1 MIKLNGLKI
10 LVVEDDP
17 DLNEVI
23 CDFLSSANANV
34 LSATNGQHALA
45 ILETE
50 TVNFILS
57 DIQMPIMNG
66 FEFLK
71 NIQKSKSQKPPLV
84 FVTGQ
89 STVTD
94 LEAKN
99 IGALGLIN
107 KPFNKDIL
115 LQTMAKIL
123 LEGHHKTTSL
133 N

>member
-1 MIKLNGLKI
+1 MIKLNGFKI

-17 DLNEVI
+17 DLNEII
-23 CDFLSSANANV
+23 CDFLTSADATV

-45 ILETE
+45 ILEAE
-50 TVNFILS
+50 TINFILS

-71 NIQKSKSQKPPLV
+71 NIQKSNSQKPPLV

-89 STVTD
+89 STVTE

-99 IGALGLIN
+99 IGAFGLIN
-107 KPFNKDIL
+107 KPFNKDVL
-115 LQTMAKIL
+115 LQTVAKIL
-123 LEGHHKTTSL
+123 LEARHETTSV